1 MRQIQ
6 TAVPASRAGKFGS
19 ASTRDA
25 AADANDKVT
34 ALFPAQEDDA
44 VDSALD
50 LFNQMSRQ
58 ITDSYRT
65 LESRVNQLSG
75 ELTAETRQRQRELE
89 ENHTLGNEKHALCD
103 KNHAL
108 GD

>member
-6 TAVPASRAGKFGS
+6 TAVPASRSGKFGS
-19 ASTRDA
+19 VSSRDA

-34 ALFPAQEDDA
+34 ALFPAQDDDAA

-58 ITDSYRT
+58 ITDS
-65 LESRVNQLSG
+65 
-75 ELTAETRQRQRELE
+75 
-89 ENHTLGNEKHALCD
+89 
-103 KNHAL
+103 
-108 GD
+108 